1 MDRTLLPREL
11 RPFVDE
17 QGRLTQWPA
26 KLKIKRMAID
36 YLVGRFEPGR
46 EYTERE
52 VNELLLDGHTFG
64 DWALLRRRAPGSRA
78 CVFDARC
85 RGRGSPACPHGRA
98 CGSSPARPCACVAGL
113 VDGGGC
119 CSAMEEEK
127 RRKGGR
133 RRWQVDPAH
142 Q

>member
-17 QGRLTQWPA
+17 QGRLSQWPA

-52 VNELLLDGHTFG
+52 VNELLLDWHTFG
-64 DWALLRRRAPGSRA
+64 DWALLRRLLCDWGYM
-78 CVFDARC
+78 ARE
-85 RGRGSPACPHGRA
+85 R
-98 CGSSPARPCACVAGL
+98 
-113 VDGGGC
+113 DGTRYRLLPVPTSTGG
-119 CSAMEEEK
+119 
-127 RRKGGR
+127 
-133 RRWQVDPAH
+133 
-142 Q
+142 